1 MLNDYKICIWNHK
14 LDTKNIKNVQVVFC
28 RVKQTGKYRKKLFIE
43 CFEGVCLCWNLFFSR
58 ISELVHHKGRITL
71 CSPVPLQHSSMPF
84 WSQRRISQVSCKRC
98 HIISYQENLPNVS
111 ISAVKDTPDVLCIN
125 TLWIISDCPFQN

>member
-1 MLNDYKICIWNHK
+1 MYLKSQIGYKKHQERPSSFLSSKVNWEIS
-14 LDTKNIKNVQVVFC
+14 
-28 RVKQTGKYRKKLFIE
+28 KKMFIE
-43 CFEGVCLCWNLFFSR
+43 CFEGVCICWNLFFSP

-125 TLWIISDCPFQN
+125 TL

>member
-1 MLNDYKICIWNHK
+1 MYLKSQIGYKKHQERPSSF
-14 LDTKNIKNVQVVFC
+14 L
-28 RVKQTGKYRKKLFIE
+28 KKMFTE
-43 CFEGVCLCWNLFFSR
+43 CFEGVCICWNLFFSP

-98 HIISYQENLPNVS
+98 HIISYQENLLNVS
-111 ISAVKDTPDVLCIN
+111 ISAVKDTPDVLYIN
-125 TLWIISDCPFQN
+125 SVLLVTVHFKIKKYS